1 MTDISLLSSADFSD
15 TSDSEALSIGLEGL
29 RQHIAKLRWS
39 RRRSRNKKKQEMA
52 KLKELKERYERDY
65 QHELHQRE
73 KDKESWRRT
82 FADKDK
88 ETKTLKRETANLR
101 AQAKQLRIELK
112 AKTNQLQRMDHLIC
126 DVCYDQEKCR
136 VTRCGHGF
144 CASCLSAWFNAAAEE
159 AMLSGGG
166 VSVVGEA
173 SCPTCRRKLDQTDDI
188 WPIYL
193 SEAVE

>member
-1 MTDISLLSSADFSD
+1 MTDINLFSSADFSD

-29 RQHIAKLRWS
+29 RQHIAKLKES
-39 RRRSRNKKKQEMA
+39 RRRSRSRKKQEMA
-52 KLKELKERYERDY
+52 KLKELKERYEHDY

-112 AKTNQLQRMDHLIC
+112 AKTNQLQRMDHLTC

-144 CASCLSAWFNAAAEE
+144 CASCLSAWFDAAAEG

-166 VSVVGEA
+166 VPVVGEA

-193 SEAVE
+193 SEEVE

>member
-1 MTDISLLSSADFSD
+1 MTDISLLSSAGFSD

-29 RQHIAKLRWS
+29 RQHITKLKGS
-39 RRRSRNKKKQEMA
+39 RRRSRNKKKQEMT
-52 KLKELKERYERDY
+52 KLKELKERYERNY

-82 FADKDK
+82 FATKDK
-88 ETKTLKRETANLR
+88 ETKTLKGETANLR

-112 AKTNQLQRMDHLIC
+112 AKTNQLQRMVHLIC
-126 DVCYDQEKCR
+126 DACYDQEKCR

-144 CASCLSAWFNAAAEE
+144 CASCLSAWFNAVAEE
-159 AMLSGGG
+159 AMLSRGG

-193 SEAVE
+193 TEE